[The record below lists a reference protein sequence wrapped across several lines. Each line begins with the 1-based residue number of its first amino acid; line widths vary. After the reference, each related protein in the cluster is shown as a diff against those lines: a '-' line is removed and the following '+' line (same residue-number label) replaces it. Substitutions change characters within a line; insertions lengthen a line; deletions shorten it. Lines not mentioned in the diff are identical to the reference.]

1 MAKKH
6 ELSAEPREE
15 RGKNAMRRIR
25 KAGMIPGII
34 FGRSGETT
42 PITFSP
48 RDLEHIIHSESG
60 FNTLF
65 TVKIKGEK
73 ASPMVIIKD
82 YQVEPVS
89 HDFLHVSFYRI
100 HMDRLVEVD
109 IPIYTRGLAYGVKNE
124 GGILDQT
131 LRELHVECF
140 PGDIPESFTID
151 VSPLHLHDGV
161 HVNDLDIPEG
171 VKVLDE
177 MESVI
182 LQVTPPK
189 RVVVEEVEEE
199 LEEVEAAEEGEEE
212 AEAEEQEET
221 E

>member
-6 ELSAEPREE
+6 ELNAELREE

-25 KAGMIPGII
+25 KAGLAPGII

-42 PITFSP
+42 PVTFSP
-48 RDLEHIIHSESG
+48 GDLEKIIHSESG

-65 TVKIKGEK
+65 NVKIKGEK
-73 ASPMVIIKD
+73 ANPMVIIKE
-82 YQVEPVS
+82 YQLEPVS

-109 IPIYTRGLAYGVKNE
+109 IPIHAHGVAHGVKNQ
-124 GGILDQT
+124 GGMLDQI
-131 LRELHVECF
+131 LRELHVECL
-140 PGDIPESFTID
+140 PGDIPEAFSID
-151 VSPLHLHDGV
+151 VTPLHLHDSV
-161 HVNDLDIPEG
+161 HIRDLEIPEG

-177 MESVI
+177 MDAVI
-182 LQVTPPK
+182 LQVIPPK

-199 LEEVEAAEEGEEE
+199 LEEAEVAEEGEEK
-212 AEAEEQEET
+212 AEAEEQGET